1 MWVCWLVLECSQ
13 NETNSNMK
21 LTLVR
26 HTSLNVL
33 PNICYG
39 QSDVDVSLQF
49 DEELRILRE
58 KLLHKEFDAIYSS
71 PLQRC
76 YKLAHA
82 LSSDE
87 SMSFA
92 VRDIQ
97 LDDRLKELHF
107 GDWELSSWDDIPR
120 DIFDA
125 WASDYANLAP
135 PNGETFSQL
144 HIRAKRFVEYVS
156 GHFQD
161 KHVLVVTHGGLI
173 RALIADVL
181 NMPLKGLF
189 RINIDHASITQISYQ
204 GPVPKIGFVNR

>member
-1 MWVCWLVLECSQ
+1 MQ
-13 NETNSNMK
+13 NEADHIMK

-26 HTSLNVL
+26 HTSLNVS

-39 QSDVDVSLQF
+39 QSDVDVSIHF
-49 DEELRILRE
+49 DEELRVLRE
-58 KLLHKEFDAIYSS
+58 KLLHKEFDAIFSS

-76 YKLAHA
+76 YKLADA

-97 LDDRLKELHF
+97 QDDRLKELHF
-107 GDWELSSWDDIPR
+107 GDWELNSWDDIPR

-125 WASDYANLAP
+125 WANDYANLAP

-144 HIRAKRFVEYVS
+144 HTRAKSFVEDVS
-156 GHFQD
+156 SHLQG

-173 RALIADVL
+173 RALIAEVL
-181 NMPLKGLF
+181 QMPLKRLF
-189 RINIDHASITQISYQ
+189 RMNIDYASVTQLEFKGDI
-204 GPVPKIGFVNR
+204 PKVNFMNL